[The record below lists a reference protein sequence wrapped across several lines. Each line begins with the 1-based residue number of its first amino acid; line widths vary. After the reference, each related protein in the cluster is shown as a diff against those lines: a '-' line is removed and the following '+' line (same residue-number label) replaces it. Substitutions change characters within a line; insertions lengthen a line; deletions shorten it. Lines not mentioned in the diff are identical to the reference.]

1 MDELKGI
8 VENLIEGE
16 ADTVTELVR
25 TALDQGISVERVLN
39 EGLIAGMNEVGE
51 QFKRGDIYLPEV
63 LFAAKAMKQGME
75 ILEPLL
81 VGAGVKPLGR
91 VILGTVRGDVHDIGK
106 NLVGVMMKGAGFE
119 VIDLGVDTSPERFV
133 AAALEH
139 DAPLIG
145 MSALLGTTI
154 PCMKETVEALAQ
166 AGLKGRVKILIGGA
180 IVTQSYA
187 DEIGADGYASDAA
200 SAVTR
205 AKEILG
211 MG

>member
-154 PCMKETVEALAQ
+154 PCMKETVEALSQ